1 MDSQPADHFLD
12 CLLILHVTLAA
23 PTIDAPARQPTSM
36 VPAPLVLHVR
46 VVSESGGGPEKTIL
60 NSPRYLPDLG
70 YRAECA
76 YLYPSDDPGFEAI
89 RERAAKAEA
98 PLNSLPDR
106 GAFDFGVV
114 RSLVRLCR
122 ERNVQIWHAHD
133 YKTNAIGLLVR
144 RFHPMK
150 LVTTVHGWVKH
161 TKRTPIY
168 YWIDRRCLPWYDRV
182 ICVSEDLR
190 DVALKAGVRPE
201 RCVVIDNAI
210 ETADYERT
218 LSPADA
224 RRQLGLPVDVPLV
237 GSVGRL
243 SEEKGYHH
251 LVDAVARLHDAGNPV
266 HLAIAGNGD
275 ARPALERQIQEQR
288 FPERFHLLG
297 YQPDPRVVYQAI
309 DVFALSSHREGL
321 PNVLLEA
328 MSSRLPVVAT
338 TVGGVPNLMTH
349 NETGL
354 LVSPGDVPTLAAAL
368 ESLIGNTEWKQ
379 QLADS
384 AYQLVE
390 ARYSFR
396 RRMEKVAA
404 VYNQLS

>member
-1 MDSQPADHFLD
+1 
-12 CLLILHVTLAA
+12 
-23 PTIDAPARQPTSM
+23 M

-60 NSPRYLPDLG
+60 NSPRYLPELG
-70 YRAECA
+70 YQAECA
-76 YLYPSDDPGFEAI
+76 YLYPPNDPGFEAI
-89 RERAAKAEA
+89 RERAVRSEA
-98 PLNSLPDR
+98 PLHPLPDR

-114 RSLVRLCR
+114 RSLGRLCR

-190 DVALKAGVRPE
+190 DVALKAGVRSDH
-201 RCVVIDNAI
+201 CVVIDNAI

-218 LSPADA
+218 LSPAAA

-266 HLAIAGNGD
+266 HLAIAGDGD

-297 YQPDPRVVYQAI
+297 YQADPPLVYQAL
-309 DVFALSSHREGL
+309 DVFALSSLREGL

-338 TVGGVPNLMTH
+338 TVGGVPNLITH

-354 LVSPGDVPTLAAAL
+354 LVSPGNVSGLAAAL
-368 ESLIGNTEWKQ
+368 ESLIGNTQWKQ